1 MELADALS
9 RSLAGDSTD
18 TIYINGDVGIDE
30 DQSLFRLY
38 PNFSDRG
45 FYYLIPRKGVGELYE
60 WTKEEML
67 QEGFIGQKRY
77 RVPLNFGTKI
87 QMVKIHNIIVG
98 LSEVGNANL
107 KINPSS
113 CDECTGADGTRC
125 ICCEEGYRCVK
136 ENGTC
141 TCKK

>member
-1 MELADALS
+1 
-9 RSLAGDSTD
+9 
-18 TIYINGDVGIDE
+18 
-30 DQSLFRLY
+30 
-38 PNFSDRG
+38 
-45 FYYLIPRKGVGELYE
+45 
-60 WTKEEML
+60 ML

-77 RVPLNFGTKI
+77 RVPLKFGTKI

-113 CDECTGADGTRC
+113 CDECTGADGARC
-125 ICCEEGYRCVK
+125 ICCAEGYRCVK